1 MSTTIAVE
9 HNKLP
14 EHVAIEEP
22 RVAKVRQKPAKR
34 TKFSFI
40 MHNIYD
46 EILETAKTV
55 LIILS
60 VLAIC
65 KFAGL
70 FDWWMHLVGN
80 IL

>member
-22 RVAKVRQKPAKR
+22 RVVKVRQKPAKR
-34 TKFSFI
+34 SKFSFF
-40 MHNIYD
+40 MHSIYD

-55 LIILS
+55 LIIFS

-65 KFAGL
+65 KVVGL
-70 FDWWMHLVGN
+70 FNWWIHLVGN
-80 IL
+80 I